1 MPTYDFIR
9 ETVDDRFYERGGEG
23 RRPSRVLPC
32 PVCGEQLPDHAAL
45 SEHLGSAHP
54 LSAPRL
60 LIDGDVVVGERVVH
74 RRLESV
80 ALELANTTQLLV
92 SENGG
97 PGQPW
102 SVAALRDTLAEAER
116 IVLDLSLRNQRAGDG
131 AAAQEQVRLRVDVP
145 DSAALDAADRCFE
158 QLLASGELN
167 EHQLDRFVD
176 AVAESPGAGRYASA
190 LHDYGVAIL
199 IKDQAPGTREA
210 LPFAAHRDKLQRS
223 LSVLRHFPERPVA
236 RAVSGFVRFGLNDL
250 AGGTHPSGVPELDG
264 CAAALGELA
273 GVVPQWGLS
282 RAAPVGAGR
291 CPADDTTAF
300 ILDRW
305 NNPAANQALIEHAAR
320 GSTTPED
327 AAKCRALAVRASV
340 IDSSGEARDLA
351 RALMNDPVFGT
362 WATQIV
368 EDAVADG

>member
-1 MPTYDFIR
+1 MPTYDHIR

-23 RRPSRVLPC
+23 RRPERVLPC
-32 PVCGEQLPDHAAL
+32 PVCGKQVTDNAAL

-74 RRLESV
+74 HQLESA
-80 ALELANTTQLLV
+80 ALELANTTELLV

-97 PGQPW
+97 PQQPW

-116 IVLDLSLRNQRAGDG
+116 IVFDISLRNHRAGDG
-131 AAAQEQVRLRVDVP
+131 AAAKEQVRLRVDVA
-145 DSAALDAADRCFE
+145 DSAALDAADRYFE
-158 QLLASGELN
+158 QLLAHDEFN
-167 EHQLDRFVD
+167 EHLLDRFVD
-176 AVAESPGAGRYASA
+176 AMSESPGADRYASA

-199 IKDQAPGTREA
+199 VKDQAPGTRDA
-210 LPFAAHRDKLQRS
+210 LPFAAHREKLQRS
-223 LSVLRHFPERPVA
+223 LSVLRHFPERSVA
-236 RAVSGFVRFGLNDL
+236 RAVCGFARFGLNDL
-250 AGGTHPSGVPELDG
+250 AGGTQPSGVPELDA
-264 CAAALGELA
+264 CTSALQEIA
-273 GVVPQWGLS
+273 NVVPRWGLS
-282 RAAPVGAGR
+282 LAVPIEVGR
-291 CPADDTTAF
+291 CPADKTTGF

-305 NNPAANQALIEHAAR
+305 NDPDAAHALSAHAAR

-327 AAKCRALAVRASV
+327 AAKCRALAVRS
-340 IDSSGEARDLA
+340 DPREAQDLA
-351 RALMNDPVFGT
+351 RALMNDPVFGV